1 MKFRDTM
8 KVLGTA
14 SVYFFA
20 IIFIIAVTI
29 GAVHTCNKPV
39 EELPFPVKRNEVIDS
54 LTTTNQII
62 LIKVNELDSIKD
74 VEILKAKSLSND
86 STLELFYELIR
97 KE

>member
-1 MKFRDTM
+1 MKFKDSM

-39 EELPFPVKRNEVIDS
+39 EELPSPVEINEVIDS

-62 LIKVNELDSIKD
+62 LIKVDELDSIKD
-74 VEILKAKSLSND
+74 VEVLKAKSLSND
-86 STLELFYELIR
+86 STVKLFYELICPD
-97 KE
+97 